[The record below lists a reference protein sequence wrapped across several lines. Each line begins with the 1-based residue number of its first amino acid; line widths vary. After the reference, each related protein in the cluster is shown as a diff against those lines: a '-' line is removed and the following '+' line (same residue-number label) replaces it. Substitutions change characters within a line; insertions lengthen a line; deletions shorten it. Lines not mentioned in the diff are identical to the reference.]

1 MKDLNRKRKLRHHPD
16 PARLI
21 TSADRMEEV
30 RIDKYL
36 WSIRV
41 YKTRTDATDACKG
54 GKVRV
59 NGSDIKPSKSVKV
72 GDVIVARK
80 GAVAYTYRVLQLID
94 KRQGAKLVPNY
105 AENLTPPEELA
116 KLRAPVETFF
126 LKRDRG
132 AGRPTKKDRRQM
144 EDLWDNLSF
153 DVPDDIAEMIASD
166 YDFED

>member
-1 MKDLNRKRKLRHHPD
+1 M
-16 PARLI
+16 
-21 TSADRMEEV
+21 TEV

-41 YKTRTDATDACKG
+41 FKTRSEATDACKG

-59 NGSDIKPSKSVKV
+59 NGADTKPSKMVKV
-72 GDVIVARK
+72 GDTIVARK
-80 GAVAYTYRVLQLID
+80 GAVTYTYKVLELID

-116 KLRAPVETFF
+116 KLRAPIETFF

-144 EDLWDNLSF
+144 EALWDDLSF
-153 DVPDDIAEMIASD
+153 DVPDDIAESFAA
-166 YDFED
+166 DFGLDD

>member
-1 MKDLNRKRKLRHHPD
+1 M
-16 PARLI
+16 
-21 TSADRMEEV
+21 TEV

-41 YKTRTDATDACKG
+41 FKTRSEATDACKG
-54 GKVRV
+54 GKIRV
-59 NGSDIKPSKSVKV
+59 NGSDTKPSKMVKV
-72 GDVIVARK
+72 GDTIVARK
-80 GAVAYTYRVLQLID
+80 GAVTYTYKVLDLID
-94 KRQGAKLVPNY
+94 KRQGPKLVPNY

-144 EDLWDNLSF
+144 EALWDDLSF
-153 DVPDDIAEMIASD
+153 DVPDDIAEIIAA
-166 YDFED
+166 DFDFDEE

>member
-1 MKDLNRKRKLRHHPD
+1 M
-16 PARLI
+16 
-21 TSADRMEEV
+21 TEV

-41 YKTRTDATDACKG
+41 FKTRSEATDACKG
-54 GKVRV
+54 GKIRV
-59 NGSDIKPSKSVKV
+59 NGADTKPSKMVKV
-72 GDVIVARK
+72 GDTLVARK
-80 GAVAYTYRVLQLID
+80 GAVTYTYKVLELID

-116 KLRAPVETFF
+116 KLRAPIETFF

-144 EDLWDNLSF
+144 DALWDEL
-153 DVPDDIAEMIASD
+153 D
-166 YDFED
+166 YDID

>member
-1 MKDLNRKRKLRHHPD
+1 M
-16 PARLI
+16 
-21 TSADRMEEV
+21 TEV

-41 YKTRTDATDACKG
+41 FKTRSEATDACKG

-59 NGSDIKPSKSVKV
+59 NGNDIKPSRDVKV
-72 GDVIVARK
+72 GDVIVVRK
-80 GAVAYTYRVLQLID
+80 GAVTYTYKVLALID
-94 KRQGAKLVPNY
+94 KRQGAALVPNY
-105 AENLTPPEELA
+105 AENLTPQEELD

-144 EDLWDNLSF
+144 EALWDDLSF
-153 DVPDDIAEMIASD
+153 E
-166 YDFED
+166 

>member
-1 MKDLNRKRKLRHHPD
+1 
-16 PARLI
+16 
-21 TSADRMEEV
+21 MEEL

-36 WSIRV
+36 WAIRV

-54 GKVRV
+54 GKVRI
-59 NGSDIKPSKSVKV
+59 NGADTKPSKLVKP
-72 GDVIVARK
+72 GDMIVARK
-80 GAVAYTYRVLQLID
+80 GAVTYTYKVIQLID

-144 EDLWDNLSF
+144 EDLWSNLSF
-153 DVPDDIAEMIASD
+153 DVPDDIVEIIASD
-166 YDFED
+166 FDFDSDSDDFFEDDIE

>member
-1 MKDLNRKRKLRHHPD
+1 M
-16 PARLI
+16 
-21 TSADRMEEV
+21 TEV

-41 YKTRTDATDACKG
+41 FKTRSEATDACKG
-54 GKVRV
+54 GKIRI
-59 NGSDIKPSKSVKV
+59 NGADTKPPKMVKV
-72 GDVIVARK
+72 GDTIVARK
-80 GAVAYTYRVLQLID
+80 GAVTYTYKVLDLID
-94 KRQGAKLVPNY
+94 KRQGPKLVPNY

-144 EDLWDNLSF
+144 EALWDDLSF
-153 DVPDDIAEMIASD
+153 DVPDDIADRFAA
-166 YDFED
+166 DFGLDD

>member
-1 MKDLNRKRKLRHHPD
+1 M
-16 PARLI
+16 
-21 TSADRMEEV
+21 TEV

-41 YKTRTDATDACKG
+41 FKTRSEATDACKG

-59 NGSDIKPSKSVKV
+59 NGADTKPSKMVKV
-72 GDVIVARK
+72 GDTSVARK
-80 GAVAYTYRVLQLID
+80 GAVTYTYKVLELID

-116 KLRAPVETFF
+116 KLRAPIETFF

-144 EDLWDNLSF
+144 EALWDDLSF
-153 DVPDDIAEMIASD
+153 DVPDDIAESFAA
-166 YDFED
+166 DFGLDD